1 MSVQLIL
8 YPQNYEGQFT
18 ALSTPVF
25 NQYVSNFSFN
35 SQYSVAYNMSSATSL
50 PLDFLESA
58 LPQNYWS
65 LFYSTGGAYGTV
77 TAPTISSGKITFD
90 SVSSGTTGA
99 TGCVQKISNLQIGA
113 TYDLDI
119 TRLTAGGIT
128 TIGTGGSYTVSGVTF
143 DTIGNYVLPTT
154 IGTHTTQFTATNST
168 MVFVLAYFNNDNTNL
183 EINAISIRENISSA
197 PTVDVFKDG
206 QVICDL
212 YEESNIPLSLS
223 VDDFKN
229 IHEKK
234 QSFSKP
240 FKLPATKR
248 NNKIFTS
255 LFDVTKS
262 VKDDVFS
269 FHPYKKTKA
278 ILKENGYTIFDG
290 YLSLIDITEK
300 EKEIS
305 YNVNLFGDTIT
316 LADTLKDKQIDDL
329 DLTELEHNY
338 TISNIVASQTG
349 SVTYLQTSTSTYRS
363 ADSVKYPAVKWNGS
377 SSVNNNGDIQLT
389 KLQDFF
395 RPFVNCKYLF
405 DRIITEA
412 GFTYS
417 SDFLNSTDFTK
428 LFMDFNFGK
437 NVPINLSNSTRS
449 AYSYAIQNST
459 TSYANIA
466 TPYWDYYAQLPGG
479 EPSYWDNTN
488 HKLTAS
494 FNSTQ
499 LSVTYDYPIQY
510 NVSGGDGSE
519 ILNFRWVHKDTSGN
533 VIEEIDLINQSF
545 SSLSFGGV
553 VNASGFFTRILEA
566 GETLEPQFKSAT
578 ANDFRIQ
585 SGSLDVPP
593 GTGQGNSPASSIT
606 IVHAVNALVTNS
618 VLQSIRGKNKQWEF
632 IKSISTMF
640 NLVFM
645 QDKENQTN
653 LIIEPYEAVFL
664 DDTQSQYI
672 THKTLD
678 WTSKVDISEHKS
690 KPLKLKKNVKVRYKN
705 DDKDYNL
712 GIYEASTQRLYGQ
725 AEREQTDFTL
735 LQGEEKIETLLFS
748 ATYVRPGF
756 DNFSYD
762 LTIPVIYEEKDG
774 EYFAYDNRPRILFN
788 IGQKTIDTGKIKVP
802 AQNGVAAQDR
812 TNFLQFSHLTE
823 TPTTASTK
831 DYNFETIQ
839 LIGSMGNNPVDN
851 LYNLYWF
858 NYYDELYNPDTR
870 VVNMKLYLTPADISN
885 FEFYYKIRIK
895 NREYRVNK
903 IDYKPYELSS
913 VEFILIG

>member
-8 YPQNYEGQFT
+8 YPQNYEGQYST
-18 ALSTPVF
+18 ISTPFF

-35 SQYSVAYNMSSATSL
+35 SQYAVTFNMSSATNL
-50 PLDFLESA
+50 PLDFLEGSF
-58 LPQNYWS
+58 PQNYWS
-65 LFYSTGGAYGTV
+65 LWYSTGGVYGTV
-77 TAPTISSGKITFD
+77 QAPTISSGKITFD
-90 SVSSGTTGA
+90 SVSSGTSGH
-99 TGCVQKISNLQIGA
+99 TGCVQKISNLQVGA
-113 TYDLDI
+113 TYDLSI

-128 TIGTGGSYTVSGVTF
+128 IIGLPTGQYTVGGVTF
-143 DTIGNYVLPTT
+143 DTIGNFTLPTT
-154 IGTHTTQFTATNST
+154 VGTHISQFTATNTT
-168 MVFVLAYFNNDNTNL
+168 MVFVLSYLDASNTNL
-183 EINAISIRENISSA
+183 EIDAISIRENISSA
-197 PTVDVFKDG
+197 PTVDIFKDG

-212 YEESNIPLSLS
+212 YEESYIPLSLS

-300 EKEIS
+300 EGEIS
-305 YNVNLFGDTIT
+305 YNVNLYGDTIT
-316 LADTLKDKQIDDL
+316 LADTLKDKQIDDI
-329 DLTELEHNY
+329 DLSELEHSY

-349 SVTYLQTSTSTYRS
+349 SVTYLQASTSSYRS
-363 ADSVKYPAVKWNGS
+363 ADTVKYPAVKWNGS
-377 SSVNNNGDIQLT
+377 SHVDNNGNIQLE
-389 KLQDFF
+389 KYEDFF

-412 GFTYS
+412 NFTYS

-428 LFMDFNFGK
+428 LYMDFNFGK
-437 NVPINLSNSTRS
+437 NQPTTINQNTRT
-449 AYSYAIQNST
+449 AYNYDEQFSG
-459 TSYANIA
+459 TSYTNIA
-466 TPYWDYYAQLPGG
+466 TTYWDQYATLPGNN
-479 EPSYWDNTN
+479 PSYWNNTN
-488 HKLTAS
+488 HKFTS
-494 FNSTQ
+494 QFNSTQ
-499 LSVTYDYPIQY
+499 VDITYDYPIK
-510 NVSGGDGSE
+510 NVSGATNTVD
-519 ILNFRWVHKDTSGN
+519 FRWVHKDTSGN
-533 VIEEIDLINQSF
+533 IIEEIDLISQGMGNNLTIVF
-545 SSLSFGGV
+545 T
-553 VNASGFFTRILEA
+553 GFFSRVIEA
-566 GETLEPQFKSAT
+566 GETLEPQFKSST
-578 ANDFRIQ
+578 ANDFKIEA
-585 SGSLDVPP
+585 GSLDIP
-593 GTGQGNSPASSIT
+593 TGQGNTPNGSIT
-606 IVHAVNALVTNS
+606 IVHQVNSTVNNS
-618 VLQSIRGKNKQWEF
+618 ILQTIRGKHKQWDF

-645 QDKENQTN
+645 QDKDNQTN
-653 LIIEPYEAVFL
+653 LIIEPYEAVFI
-664 DDTQSQYI
+664 DDTQSQYVE
-672 THKTLD
+672 HKTLT
-678 WTSKVDISEHKS
+678 WTDKVDITEHKS
-690 KPLKLKKNVKVRYKN
+690 KPLKLKKNVKLRYKN
-705 DDKDYNL
+705 DEKDYPL
-712 GIYEASTQRLYGQ
+712 GVYEASTQRPYGQ
-725 AEREQTDFTL
+725 AERENTDFTL
-735 LQGEEKIETLLFS
+735 LEGEEKVETPLFS
-748 ATYVRPGF
+748 ATYFKPVF

-774 EYFAYDNRPRILFN
+774 EYFAYDNKPRILYN

-802 AQNGVAAQDR
+802 AQNGEAAQDR

-823 TPTTASTK
+823 VPTTNSTK
-831 DYNFETIQ
+831 DYNFETVQ
-839 LIGSMGNNPVDN
+839 LIGNIGNNPVDN

-870 VVNMKLYLTPADISN
+870 IVNMKLYLTPADIAN

-903 IDYKPYELSS
+903 IDYKPYELST

>member
-8 YPQNYEGQFT
+8 YPQNYEGQYST
-18 ALSTPVF
+18 ISTPFF

-35 SQYSVAYNMSSATSL
+35 SQYSVAYNMSSATNL

-65 LFYSTGGAYGTV
+65 LFYSTGGVYGTV
-77 TAPTISSGKITFD
+77 QAPTISSGKITFD
-90 SVSSGTTGA
+90 SVSSDPTGA
-99 TGCVQKISNLQIGA
+99 TGCVQKISNLQVGA

-143 DTIGNYVLPTT
+143 DTIGNFTLPTT
-154 IGTHTTQFTATNST
+154 VGTHTTQFTATNTT
-168 MVFVLAYFNNDNTNL
+168 MVFVLTYLNNDNTNL

-197 PTVDVFKDG
+197 PTTDVFKDG

-212 YEESNIPLSLS
+212 YEEASIPLSLS

-300 EKEIS
+300 EGEIS
-305 YNVNLFGDTIT
+305 YNVNLYGDTIT

-329 DLTELEHNY
+329 DLTELEHSY

-349 SVTYLQTSTSTYRS
+349 SVTYLQASTSSYRS
-363 ADSVKYPAVKWNGS
+363 ADTVKYPAVKWNGS
-377 SSVNNNGDIQLT
+377 SHVDNNGNIQLE
-389 KLQDFF
+389 KYEDFF

-412 GFTYS
+412 NFTYS

-428 LFMDFNFGK
+428 LYMDFNFGK
-437 NVPINLSNSTRS
+437 NQPISLNQNTRN
-449 AYSYAIQNST
+449 AYSYAEQFST
-459 TSYANIA
+459 TSYTNIA
-466 TPYWDYYAQLPGG
+466 TPYWDQYATLSGG
-479 EPSYWDNTN
+479 EPTYWDNTN
-488 HKLTAS
+488 HKFTAN

-499 LSVTYDYPIQY
+499 VDITYDYPIKY
-510 NVSGGDGSE
+510 NVSGGSGSE
-519 ILNFRWVHKDTSGN
+519 ILNFRWAHKDSSGN
-533 VIEEIDLINQSF
+533 IIEEIDLVSGSF
-545 SSLSFGGV
+545 TSLTFGAV
-553 VNASGFFTRILEA
+553 LNLSGFFSRVIEA
-566 GETLEPQFKSAT
+566 GETLEPQFKSPT
-578 ANDFRIQ
+578 ANDFKIEA
-585 SGSLDVPP
+585 GSLDIP
-593 GTGQGNSPASSIT
+593 TGQGNTQASTIT
-606 IVHAVNALVTNS
+606 IVHQVNSTVNNS
-618 VLQSIRGKNKQWEF
+618 ILQTIRGKHKQWDF
-632 IKSISTMF
+632 VKSISTMF

-645 QDKENQTN
+645 QDKNNQTN
-653 LIIEPYEAVFL
+653 LIIEPYEAVFI
-664 DDTQSQYI
+664 DDTQSQYVE
-672 THKTLD
+672 HKTLT
-678 WTSKVDISEHKS
+678 WTDKVDITEHKS
-690 KPLKLKKNVKVRYKN
+690 KPLKLKKNVKLRYKN
-705 DDKDYNL
+705 DTKDYPL
-712 GIYEASTQRLYGQ
+712 GVYEASTQRPYGQ
-725 AEREQTDFTL
+725 AERENTDFTL
-735 LQGEEKIETLLFS
+735 LEGEEKVETPLFS
-748 ATYVRPGF
+748 ATYFKPVF

-774 EYFAYDNRPRILFN
+774 EYFAYDNKPRILYN
-788 IGQKTIDTGKIKVP
+788 IGEKSIDTGKIKVP
-802 AQNGVAAQDR
+802 AQNGESAQDR

-823 TPTTASTK
+823 VPTTNSTK
-831 DYNFETIQ
+831 DYNFETVQ
-839 LIGSMGNNPVDN
+839 LIGNIGNNPVDN

-870 VVNMKLYLTPADISN
+870 IVNMKLYLTPADIAN

-903 IDYKPYELSS
+903 IDYKPYELST

>member
-8 YPQNYEGQFT
+8 FPQNYQGQYST
-18 ALSTPVF
+18 TSTPFF
-25 NQYVSNFSFN
+25 NEYVSNFSFN
-35 SQYSVAYNMSSATSL
+35 SVLSLTQNVTNPSSM
-50 PLDFLESA
+50 PLDALEA
-58 LPQNYWS
+58 TLPFNTWTKFHS
-65 LFYSTGGAYGTV
+65 NGGSFGTTNV
-77 TAPTISSGKITFD
+77 PTIASGKITID
-90 SVSSGTTGA
+90 SPPSGTLGA
-99 TGCVQKISNLQIGA
+99 SGCFQKIDNLQIGA
-113 TYDLDI
+113 TYDLKI

-128 TIGTGGSYTVSGVTF
+128 TIGTQGSYTVFGQTF
-143 DTIGNYVLPTT
+143 DTIGNATIPTT
-154 IGTHTTQFTATNST
+154 VGTHTIQFTATNSI
-168 MVFVLAYFNNDNTNL
+168 MVFVLTYFNNDDTNL

-197 PTVDVFKDG
+197 PTIDVFKDG

-212 YEESNIPLSLS
+212 YDEKNIPLSLS
-223 VDDFKN
+223 IDDFKN

-290 YLSLIDITEK
+290 YLNLIDITQK
-300 EKEIS
+300 NGEIS

-316 LADTLKDKQIDDL
+316 LADTLKNKQIDDI
-329 DLTELEHNY
+329 DLTEISHDY

-349 SVTYLQTSTSTYRS
+349 SVTYVEPSTSGYRS
-363 ADSVKYPAVKWNGS
+363 ADTVKYPAVKWNGNS
-377 SSVNNNGDIQLT
+377 RVDNNGDIQLE
-389 KLQDFF
+389 KYEDFF

-412 GFTYS
+412 NFTYS

-428 LFMDFNFGK
+428 LYMDFNFGK
-437 NVPINLSNSTRS
+437 NTAIIISNNTRN
-449 AYSYAIQNST
+449 AYNYTEQFSN
-459 TSYANIA
+459 TSFTNIA
-466 TPYWDYYAQLPGG
+466 TTFWDQYATTAGNN
-479 EPSYWDNTN
+479 PSYWSNTN
-488 HKLTAS
+488 HKFTAN
-494 FNSTQ
+494 FDSTV
-499 LSVTYDYPIQY
+499 LSITYDYPIK
-510 NVSGGDGSE
+510 NVSGST
-519 ILNFRWVHKDTSGN
+519 NTVTFRWVHKDSSGN
-533 VIEEIDLINQSF
+533 VLEEIDLISQGIGNNIT
-545 SSLSFGGV
+545 
-553 VNASGFFTRILEA
+553 VNFSGFFTRVVEA
-566 GETLEPQFKSAT
+566 GETLEPQFKSST
-578 ANDFRIQ
+578 ANDFKIEA
-585 SGSLDVPP
+585 GSIDTP
-593 GTGQGNSPASSIT
+593 TGQANSPNGTLT
-606 IVHAVNALVTNS
+606 IVHAVDAIINNS
-618 VLQSIRGKNKQWEF
+618 ILQSLRGKLKQWDYV
-632 IKSISTMF
+632 KSISTMF

-645 QDKENQTN
+645 QDKDNQTN
-653 LIIEPYEAVFL
+653 LIIEPYEAVFI

-678 WTSKVDISEHKS
+678 WTSKVDITEHKS
-690 KPLKLKKNVKVRYKN
+690 KPLKLKKNVKLRYKN
-705 DDKDYNL
+705 DTKDHPL
-712 GIYEASTQRLYGQ
+712 GVYEASTQRPYGQ
-725 AEREQTDFTL
+725 AERENTDFTL
-735 LQGEEKIETLLFS
+735 LEGEEKVETPLFS
-748 ATYVRPGF
+748 ATYIKPVF

-774 EYFAYDNRPRILFN
+774 EYFAYDNKPRILFN
-788 IGQKTIDTGKIKVP
+788 IGEKTIDTGKIKVP
-802 AQNGVAAQDR
+802 AQNGEVAQDR

-823 TPTTASTK
+823 IPTTNNTK
-831 DYNFETIQ
+831 DYNFETVQ
-839 LIGSMGNNPVDN
+839 LIGNIGNNPVDN

-870 VVNMKLYLTPADISN
+870 IINMKLYLTPADISN